1 MKIKLITIALL
12 LLVTTYNA
20 QKTLVS
26 DITEVDLSKTEQSG
40 YVNWDFTDNTSGYA
54 WTWGAPGMLVYGE
67 EPELCMDIEAEI
79 KNLEHVWAAGI
90 SIGVNES
97 STTPEFKFN
106 GINNYYLAVEDN
118 KVILSQGTNYTGEDF
133 VADTLATASVD
144 VDQTQWH
151 KLRLKIE
158 TDTIYGYVN
167 DVLYINHRVEDIQK
181 NGKFAIVSSNGINT
195 YKNIKARYHKDPY
208 YISSDTI
215 VEYVSDI
222 NHPEYNNL
230 PIIILDNVE
239 TVVESDGLNHF
250 ISHYIHY
257 MKAGEDTDGDE
268 DNDVDVDEDECNC
281 ICPTAT
287 TLSIYPNPVSEYIN
301 VSIQQPSGKL
311 KVYSMHGAD
320 VKSYDLKYGIN
331 RIDITRYPIGHYL
344 FKVEYEGRK
353 ALIEKIIVN
362 H

>member
-1 MKIKLITIALL
+1 MKNKFIAIALL
-12 LLVTTYNA
+12 VVATLNA
-20 QKTLVS
+20 QKTIVS
-26 DITEVDLSKTEQSG
+26 DITEVDLSKREQSG
-40 YVNWDFTDNTSGYA
+40 YVNWDFTNNTTGYA

-79 KNLEHVWAAGI
+79 KNLQNTWGAGI

-106 GINNYYLAVEDN
+106 GINNYYLAVEN
-118 KVILSQGTNYTGEDF
+118 NAVGLFQGTNHTGEDF
-133 VADTLATASVD
+133 MADTLAIANVNI
-144 VDQTQWH
+144 DQTQWH

-158 TDTIYGYVN
+158 ADTIYGYVN

-181 NGKFAIVSSNGINT
+181 NGKFAIVSSNGENT

-215 VEYVSDI
+215 VEFVGDV
-222 NHPEYNNL
+222 NHPEWNNL
-230 PIIILDNVE
+230 PVTRLDNTE
-239 TVVESDGLNHF
+239 TVVEADGIDHF
-250 ISHYIHY
+250 ISHYIQY
-257 MKAGEDTDGDE
+257 KESEVIDPNPDTDE
-268 DNDVDVDEDECNC
+268 DCNC
-281 ICPTAT
+281 ICPLKVT

-301 VSIQQPSGKL
+301 VSIQQPEGKL
-311 KVYSMHGAD
+311 KVYSMHGAT
-320 VKSYDLKYGIN
+320 VKLYDLKYGIN
-331 RIDITRYPIGHYL
+331 RIDMTRYPIGHYL

-353 ALIEKIIVN
+353 ALIEKIIVT